1 MAPGKQKNDASN
13 EKKRKRFRA
22 SFGRGCRE
30 LIIPISSQHQR
41 TPSHSDRRYVTTTSR
56 FVVVFILFESKAAKA
71 LPKCSL
77 QNFHPKNFLGSWNIF
92 QTHFN
97 LNNTSCGRNKS
108 TLAQQ
113 KTCVVCGAEKRR
125 IIPIHHHSP
134 PPFTATIQLGFG
146 CFRVEKKIFSRNGGV
161 GVGPFTGV
169 INPFTHL

>member
-1 MAPGKQKNDASN
+1 M
-13 EKKRKRFRA
+13 
-22 SFGRGCRE
+22 
-30 LIIPISSQHQR
+30 
-41 TPSHSDRRYVTTTSR
+41 
-56 FVVVFILFESKAAKA
+56 VFILFESKAAKA

-146 CFRVEKKIFSRNGGV
+146 CFRVEKKISRNGGA
-161 GVGPFTGV
+161 GNSYRGYNPCYPFIRPFIEV
-169 INPFTHL
+169 INNPSYPFSRPILFLAIYNCIVPRQGRNA